1 MSAPEEDTLR
11 ARIAAMAIIGDRLI
25 EHDHSSIMVTLETTV
40 ALVLLALYRNPRVA
54 AGMLNDGLV
63 AGVESRLSLFA
74 SRQPEA
80 RS

>member
-1 MSAPEEDTLR
+1 MSAPEEDTRR
-11 ARIAAMAIIGDRLI
+11 AKLAAGTIIGDRSI
-25 EHDHSSIMVTLETTV
+25 DHDQSSIMVTLETTV
-40 ALVLLALYRNPRVA
+40 TVVLLAIYRNPRVA
-54 AGMLNDGLV
+54 AGMLNEGLV